1 MDKIKKNC
9 TNCQSEVYKTVSEI
23 KKSVSGNVFCS
34 KSCSASYNNKGVR
47 RHGKTKSCKSCGEPI
62 SNRNT
67 YCSKECMRFYLGHNL
82 PTTTL
87 DEIHESLSV
96 KGKHPS
102 WKNSVVRN
110 NNRIVNKE
118 LTKLNCANCDYE
130 LHVELCH
137 VKPLS
142 SFDGNA
148 TLAEVNSRENVIQL
162 CRNCHWELD
171 NGFLKLG

>member
-1 MDKIKKNC
+1 MC
-9 TNCQSEVYKTVSEI
+9 
-23 KKSVSGNVFCS
+23 
-34 KSCSASYNNKGVR
+34 
-47 RHGKTKSCKSCGEPI
+47 
-62 SNRNT
+62 
-67 YCSKECMRFYLGHNL
+67 FYLGHNL

-110 NNRIVNKE
+110 NNRVVNKE
-118 LTKLNCANCDYE
+118 LTKLSCANCNYE

-137 VKPLS
+137 IKPLS
-142 SFDGNA
+142 SFNGSA
-148 TLAEVNSRENVIQL
+148 TLAEVNSKENVIQL

-171 NGFLKLG
+171 NGFLKL